1 YDYPELRGNIG
12 NMTTIDPK
20 KTQVMAEQGSGGG
33 YQKITLEYNAH
44 MDREGGEAE
53 RTKHRQADQTT
64 RRYNAPNTNYAG
76 THELGHGLASLLPN
90 TGNKLQNFIDQ
101 NTGVNE
107 NDIIQTVSEKVLDDR
122 EKKELKKYHKNKNIN
137 GIQVLKNQIDTK
149 NSHFFENGHTSK
161 YGSTAPVEMFAE
173 AFQDVYANG
182 KNAKK
187 MSMEI
192 VKEYERRQTKLTRE
206 KFNKKKKRGFF
217 RKFLDFFKF

>member
-1 YDYPELRGNIG
+1 
-12 NMTTIDPK
+12 M
-20 KTQVMAEQGSGGG
+20 
-33 YQKITLEYNAH
+33 
-44 MDREGGEAE
+44 
-53 RTKHRQADQTT
+53 
-64 RRYNAPNTNYAG
+64 
-76 THELGHGLASLLPN
+76 
-90 TGNKLQNFIDQ
+90 
-101 NTGVNE
+101 
-107 NDIIQTVSEKVLDDR
+107 SEKVLDDR

-182 KNAKK
+182 KDAKK